1 MYDKIENRTIRVA
14 HHRLGRTALSQT
26 NKRYDYRLNGE
37 LFKKKLKKN
46 QNNYKNK
53 IKNIANDK
61 RLKNYS
67 ITVILTNQNGD
78 IRSDHN
84 INFF

>member
-37 LFKKKLKKN
+37 LLKKKIKKKSE
-46 QNNYKNK
+46 Q
-53 IKNIANDK
+53 
-61 RLKNYS
+61 L
-67 ITVILTNQNGD
+67 
-78 IRSDHN
+78 
-84 INFF
+84 